1 MSNRKME
8 KALPGNPIALRPGA
22 AAAAL
27 GVSLATLARLVSEGK
42 IRRPVSLSRGVVLYD
57 FQRLRSD
64 WEALR
69 DDLEAASDGENPWD
83 RVL

>member
-1 MSNRKME
+1 MSNRRVAKTPS
-8 KALPGNPIALRPGA
+8 AHPIALRPDA

-27 GVSLATLARLVSEGK
+27 GVSSATLARLVSDGK
-42 IRRPVSLSRGVVLYD
+42 IRRPVTLSRGVVLYD

-69 DDLEAASDGENPWD
+69 DDLEAANNGVNPWD